1 MREFSA
7 ADEDMMSRV
16 VPGPHFVHFSVC
28 VCACGRVC
36 ERSIGHRDISIDSG
50 SNRVREG
57 VKGKSTAH
65 TQTTLPAYKLVD
77 TSDQVT

>member
-16 VPGPHFVHFSVC
+16 VPGPHFC
-28 VCACGRVC
+28 LCACGRVC
-36 ERSIGHRDISIDSG
+36 ERSMGHRDISIDFG

-65 TQTTLPAYKLVD
+65 IQTTLPAYKLGD
-77 TSDQVT
+77 TSDQAT